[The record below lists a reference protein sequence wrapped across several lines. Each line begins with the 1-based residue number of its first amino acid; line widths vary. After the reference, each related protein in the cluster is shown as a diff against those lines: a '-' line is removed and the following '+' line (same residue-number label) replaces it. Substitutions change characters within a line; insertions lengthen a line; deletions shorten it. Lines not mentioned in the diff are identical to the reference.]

1 MFLKDIEL
9 IREKY
14 GRDCVY
20 VDIPYVRHPNFM
32 DCKIM
37 KEGHMIKES
46 VAFMEK
52 SKWFD
57 PDETA
62 KMERI
67 YNYWEHNQKFD
78 HSKAQTDLKVYLR
91 ELDKRRGTNFRSTF
105 PELADYYHG

>member
-37 KEGHMIKES
+37 KEGYMIKES
-46 VAFMEK
+46 VALIFHVN
-52 SKWFD
+52 D
-57 PDETA
+57 
-62 KMERI
+62 
-67 YNYWEHNQKFD
+67 
-78 HSKAQTDLKVYLR
+78 QTQNENSRFSRL
-91 ELDKRRGTNFRSTF
+91 F
-105 PELADYYHG
+105 